1 MNPDNPSSLSKFLA
15 VPASAF
21 LLVSLL
27 VPGIGQAEEVPETP
41 QPAALEQQT
50 FSSFGRPQASGALT
64 LPPPPLYPSAD
75 SRQDLIHNKYLKNG
89 MSSLQVEGGTEA
101 YIAAMTITSAAA
113 SQSGVTAS
121 LQRWTGSSWVEEG
134 GPMSSSSLSGSST
147 LSFNKNLIKGYYY
160 RIKSEHWASGGGM
173 RESSTVFSNTLLVSE

>member
-1 MNPDNPSSLSKFLA
+1 MNPHKQRSLSKFLA

-21 LLVSLL
+21 LLVYLL
-27 VPGIGQAEEVPETP
+27 VPGIGQAEEVPEDPLPT
-41 QPAALEQQT
+41 ALEQQT
-50 FSSFGRPQASGALT
+50 FSSFGLPQLPGALT
-64 LPPPPLYPSAD
+64 PPPPLSPSAN

-89 MSSLQVEGGTEA
+89 MSSLQIEGETA
-101 YIAAMTITSAAA
+101 VHISATTIASADA

-121 LQRWTGSSWVEEG
+121 LQRWTGNSWVEEA

-147 LSFNKNLIKGYYY
+147 LNFNKSLIKGYYY

-173 RESSTVFSNTLLVSE
+173 RESSTVFSSTLLVSE